1 MEKNFNQVTHDGHV
15 KYDDEKVRDHCDIT
29 GIYRGA
35 AYWSCD
41 LYLKLTKRFL

>member
-29 GIYRGA
+29 GKCRGA
-35 AYWSCD
+35 AIGVMIYI
-41 LYLKLTKRFL
+41 LN